1 MSASQTDRP
10 ENSRAS
16 RPERPR
22 HELARVLRRRRR
34 LRAGIVQL
42 LAVAAAVALAFVV
55 PQVHVGFDI
64 PANRAT
70 EMLVAVGAGTVT
82 FIGVVFSLLF
92 LVVQFG
98 STTFSPR
105 LNLFRDAPIVWRAF
119 AFYTAVVAYSFTAAL
134 VIGRDEETSGLVP
147 LVAFAGVLASI
158 IVYRRL
164 QVGAFMSIQ
173 LASTLAQ
180 VAGRGRAV
188 IDGLYTL
195 AAPAT
200 DPSDRSDP
208 LPSSSTTHGGAQ
220 EIRWPRP
227 AAVVQVIDVPR
238 VLRAAERAGV
248 VIEFRVGSGEMIA
261 EEAVVAVVRGRT
273 EPGLEREVFKALTVG
288 EERTFEQDPV
298 FALRLLADIALRA
311 LSSAVNDPAT
321 AVQALDRMDGLL
333 RVLATRDL
341 AIGHVADSDGTTR
354 VELVLPTW
362 EEYLAV
368 ALDEII
374 ALPAISPNVS
384 RRILRLL
391 DELAEITPPSRRS
404 ELTARRAK
412 LHDPGSHGAAVRA
425 SPGAGDANSP
435 AAG

>member
-1 MSASQTDRP
+1 MSTSQTDQP

-42 LAVAAAVALAFVV
+42 LAVAVAIGLAFLM
-55 PQVHVGFDI
+55 PQVDVGFDI
-64 PANRAT
+64 PADRAT
-70 EMLVAVGAGTVT
+70 QMLVAVGAGTVT

-195 AAPAT
+195 TAPTT
-200 DPSDRSDP
+200 DPSDRSDRSP
-208 LPSSSTTHGGAQ
+208 STTHGGAQ

-238 VLRAAERAGV
+238 VLRAAERADV
-248 VIEFRVGSGEMIA
+248 EIEFKVGSGEMIA
-261 EEAVVAVVRGRT
+261 EGAVVAVVRGRP
-273 EPGLEREVFKALTVG
+273 EPGLEPDVLKALTVG
-288 EERTFEQDPV
+288 EERTFEQDPA

-341 AIGHVADSDGTTR
+341 AIRRIADSDGTTR

-412 LHDPGSHGAAVRA
+412 LHDPDSHGAAIRA
-425 SPGAGDANSP
+425 SPGAGEANSP